1 MQQFADS
8 RMSPGY
14 VLLVGRRLPSVM
26 TLCSRRCVMYHL
38 APLCLSHSMHVRVWK
53 VCLRWCQATSGMLC
67 HLQQVPVI
75 MLLLLLLQD
84 DRAVS
89 GDTPEK
95 TFENAVT
102 ALKQQIKFSPDEV
115 RQECSILLACRT
127 CTAAAVFACAG
138 CLRSVLCT
146 WLLAAVHQQ
155 YSLPLHKQALRTV
168 QLVVLALPCGPS
180 PDQAMLCCAACSCH
194 AS

>member
-8 RMSPGY
+8 RMFPGY

-38 APLCLSHSMHVRVWK
+38 APLCLSHSMHVCAWK
-53 VCLRWCQATSGMLC
+53 LCLRWCQATSGMLC

-115 RQECSILLACRT
+115 RQESSILPCMHSCCSVCLCWLFEICPVHMAFGGCPSAIQPAIAQAGPQDRS
-127 CTAAAVFACAG
+127 AG
-138 CLRSVLCT
+138 CAST
-146 WLLAAVHQQ
+146 
-155 YSLPLHKQALRTV
+155 
-168 QLVVLALPCGPS
+168 
-180 PDQAMLCCAACSCH
+180 AMWTFP
-194 AS
+194 